1 MLKCINLFLSHQIVF
16 PDLAL
21 LRFGVVDDNDKLIA
35 QRVVPLDG
43 LQSGRSYVFVG
54 KTCIENLICGQ

>member
-1 MLKCINLFLSHQIVF
+1 MSKYIINLFLCHQVVF

-43 LQSGRSYVFVG
+43 LQSGRSYVF
-54 KTCIENLICGQ
+54 